1 MRKLWLILAC
11 VVLVASLAAG
21 IYFYRHRYVRSDEDL
36 LVILPAGD
44 VTTFFANVGALR
56 DYGMLKLL
64 TGTRVAQEREYEK
77 FVREIN
83 FDYARDLDR
92 IAGAVDGNQL
102 YFLLRGRFDWEKL
115 RRFPASH
122 GGTCVK
128 HTCRVP
134 TSTPGRWAS
143 FHLIQPDVL
152 ALALSAD
159 TEAVNLLQ
167 PPAER
172 RTIAMPTE
180 PVWVRVSDRL
190 LQNPGELPLPLRIF
204 AISVQ
209 SASPV
214 VLSAGASNEQSGT
227 AFRIALDAGCQ
238 NEAAAETIRNQLEI
252 QTKMLQLELQREG
265 QKPRPAD
272 LTGLLTAGT
281 FQIVNEHVLGSWP
294 VRAELLHSLQ

>member
-1 MRKLWLILAC
+1 M
-11 VVLVASLAAG
+11 ASLAAG

-56 DYGMLKLL
+56 DSGMLKLL

-115 RRFPASH
+115 RTLIRQA
-122 GGTCVK
+122 TVARAMK

-152 ALALSAD
+152 ALAVERRYRSGESAA
-159 TEAVNLLQ
+159 TL
-167 PPAER
+167 PAER
-172 RTIAMPTE
+172 RSDAMPTE
-180 PVWVRVSDRL
+180 PVWVRSFRTAASKSRRTASAAANFCHFRL
-190 LQNPGELPLPLRIF
+190 
-204 AISVQ
+204 Q

-227 AFRIALDAGCQ
+227 AFRIALDAGLP
-238 NEAAAETIRNQLEI
+238 E
-252 QTKMLQLELQREG
+252 
-265 QKPRPAD
+265 
-272 LTGLLTAGT
+272 
-281 FQIVNEHVLGSWP
+281 
-294 VRAELLHSLQ
+294 